1 MPVERRHRG
10 PGKLSTRAAALA
22 RAETRNARLGAI
34 YAALAAVHTSVAES
48 KSVTDMFGRACQA
61 LVKSNAFRGAW
72 AGRFR
77 DDGTLQVLVV
87 AGNLKEPPPEALLPT
102 PTDQAWVQSA
112 ANHQA
117 ALVRADDPPERRDPV
132 LDRLAC
138 PCALYVPVEGD
149 SGVSGVFGVLCA
161 ASSDPNAFDRDAV
174 AMLVELGRSLST
186 NADRIAAERALATQR
201 ELLRAVFDCATY
213 GIYYATAE
221 GQILL
226 CNDAFLRLVGRKRE
240 ETVGQSYQVVSSPEF
255 RELERMVV
263 QRVMSSGLSSEYD
276 KDVVRNDGFRIPV
289 RLSVAPVRDRNGKP
303 TGTVAVMRDTVAE
316 REAAMALRE
325 SEERYRAAFRNNP
338 DAIFVVD
345 AKRRVV
351 DANPAATAL
360 TGVAREQLMS
370 RDVTEL
376 AEEVEVSALTEALS
390 MMRRDGAVY
399 RSLVKFRSTGER
411 TVSTELHGTSLA
423 PQLWQVLARN
433 VEARLEAQEKLRA
446 LNDMLEEKV
455 AARTALLEEAYGKLE
470 RAGKMKDEFL
480 ANMSHELRTPLNS
493 VLGLADA
500 LLEGVFGE
508 VDDQQQQIL
517 ETMRDSGHH
526 LLDLIN
532 DILDLSKIEAGRLEL
547 DLRPISVSE
556 VCQVSLRMIRPL
568 ALRKRIGSWMRINPR
583 CPVVVADER
592 RLKQMLVNLLSNAV
606 KFTPAGGQVGLEG
619 WTEGDEVYFSVS
631 DTGIGISPPDLRR
644 IFEPFTQIDSSLARQ
659 HEGTG
664 LGLALV
670 RRLAELHNGRID
682 VISEPGRGSRF
693 TVVLPRMELPVTQ
706 GFEGEEEPTTVPRG
720 REDGVPEAP
729 DDEET

>member
-1 MPVERRHRG
+1 MPPDRRSRR
-10 PGKLSTRAAALA
+10 PGKLSTRATALA
-22 RAETRNARLGAI
+22 RTEARNTRLGAI
-34 YAALAAVHTSVAES
+34 YAALAAVHAAAAES
-48 KSVTDMFGRACQA
+48 KSVTDMFSRACKA
-61 LVKSNAFRGAW
+61 LVKGHAFRGAW

-77 DDGTLQVLVV
+77 DDGTLQVLFA
-87 AGNLKEPPPEALLPT
+87 AGKLEHPPPETLSPHPT
-102 PTDQAWVQSA
+102 EQAWVQA
-112 ANHQA
+112 AADHQA
-117 ALVRADDPPERRDPV
+117 ALVRPDDPPERRDPV
-132 LDRLAC
+132 LLRLQC
-138 PCALYVPVEGD
+138 PSALYVPVEGEA
-149 SGVSGVFGVLCA
+149 SVFGVLCA
-161 ASSDPNAFDRDAV
+161 ATFEPDAFDRDVV

-213 GIYYATAE
+213 GIYYATSE
-221 GQILL
+221 GQVLL

-240 ETVGQSYQVVSSPEF
+240 DTIGQSYQVVSSPEF
-255 RELERMVV
+255 RELERTVV
-263 QRVMSSGLSSEYD
+263 SRVISSGLASEYD
-276 KDVVRNDGFRIPV
+276 KDVVRDDGFRIPV
-289 RLSVAPVRDRNGKP
+289 RLSVAPVRDRAGKP
-303 TGTVAVMRDTVAE
+303 VGIVALMRDTVAE

-345 AKRRVV
+345 TKRRVV

-360 TGVAREQLMS
+360 TGVSREELMS

-376 AEEVEVSALTEALS
+376 AAEIEVPALTEAFS

-399 RSLVKFRSTGER
+399 RSLVRFRSTGER
-411 TVSTELHGTSLA
+411 TISTELHGTSLA

-433 VEARLEAQEKLRA
+433 IEARLEAQEKLRA
-446 LNDMLEEKV
+446 LNDMLETKV
-455 AARTALLEEAYGKLE
+455 ASRTGQLEEAYSKLE

-508 VDDQQQQIL
+508 VDEQQSQIL

-526 LLDLIN
+526 LLELIN

-547 DLRPISVSE
+547 DMRSISVSE

-568 ALRKRIGSWMRINPR
+568 ALRKRIGSWMRTDPT

-606 KFTPAGGQVGLEG
+606 KFTPAGGQVGLEA
-619 WTEGDEVYFSVS
+619 WAKDDEVYFSVN

-670 RRLAELHNGRID
+670 RKLAGLHRGR
-682 VISEPGRGSRF
+682 VEVTSRPGEGSQF
-693 TVVLPRMELPVTQ
+693 TIVLPRI
-706 GFEGEEEPTTVPRG
+706 EP
-720 REDGVPEAP
+720 PEADTFPGDEPSSQSDNQP
-729 DDEET
+729 DEDS

>member
-1 MPVERRHRG
+1 MPSERRPRLRRS
-10 PGKLSTRAAALA
+10 GKLSSRAAALA
-22 RAETRNARLGAI
+22 RAEARNARLGAI
-34 YAALAAVHTSVAES
+34 YAALAAVHNAAAES
-48 KSVTDMFGRACQA
+48 KSITDMFGRACRA
-61 LVKSNAFRGAW
+61 LVKDRAFHGAW

-77 DDGTLQVLVV
+77 DDGDLQVLFA
-87 AGNLKEPPPEALLPT
+87 AGKLNGAPPESLSPT
-102 PTDQAWVQSA
+102 PATQAWVRA
-112 ANHQA
+112 AADHQA
-117 ALVRADDPPERRDPV
+117 ALVRHDAPPGRRDPV
-132 LDRLAC
+132 LDQLEA
-138 PCALYVPVEGD
+138 PCALYVPVEGEA
-149 SGVSGVFGVLCA
+149 SVFGVLCA
-161 ASSDPNAFDRDAV
+161 AATQRDAFDRDVV

-221 GQILL
+221 GQVLL
-226 CNDAFLRLVGRKRE
+226 CNDSFLRLVGRARD

-255 RELERMVV
+255 RETERSVV
-263 QRVMSSGLSSEYD
+263 SRVIGSGLSSEYD
-276 KDVVRNDGFRIPV
+276 KDVVRSDGFRIPV
-289 RLSVAPVRDRNGKP
+289 RLSVAPVRDRSGKP
-303 TGTVAVMRDTVAE
+303 VGIVAVMRDTVAE
-316 REAAMALRE
+316 REAATALRE

-345 AKRRVV
+345 AKRHVV

-360 TGVAREQLMS
+360 TGVSREELMT
-370 RDVTEL
+370 RDVVEL
-376 AEEVEVSALTEALS
+376 AADVEREAFSEALAT
-390 MMRRDGAVY
+390 MRRDGAVY
-399 RSLVKFRSTGER
+399 RSQMRFSSTGDR
-411 TVSTELHGTSLA
+411 TITTELHGTSLA
-423 PQLWQVLARN
+423 PKLWQLLARN
-433 VEARLEAQEKLRA
+433 IEARLEAQQKLRT

-455 AARTALLEEAYGKLE
+455 AARTGQLEDAYTKLE

-508 VDDQQQQIL
+508 VDEQQQQIL

-526 LLDLIN
+526 LLELIN

-547 DLRPISVSE
+547 DMRSINVSE

-568 ALRKRIGSWMRINPR
+568 ALRKRIGSWMRSDPKTPI
-583 CPVVVADER
+583 VVADER

-606 KFTPAGGQVGLEG
+606 KFTPSGGQVGLEAWG
-619 WTEGDEVYFSVS
+619 EGEEFYFSVN

-670 RRLAELHNGRID
+670 RKLAQLHGGRID
-682 VISEPGRGSRF
+682 VDSEPGRGSRF
-693 TVVLPRMELPVTQ
+693 TIVLPRIDPPEPDTLRPDTIRPLP
-706 GFEGEEEPTTVPRG
+706 
-720 REDGVPEAP
+720 P
-729 DDEET
+729 DKDD